1 MTTTTRWR
9 ILMLS
14 KACVV
19 GIYQRKLEAI
29 ARHDDIELRVLVP
42 PSWRDERGVQA
53 LERVYTQG
61 YDLHTIPIAL
71 NGNFHLHFYP
81 TLGREMRAFRP
92 HLVHI
97 DEEPYNLAAWQ
108 ALAWARHL
116 RAKSLFFSW
125 QNILRRYPP
134 PFAWGERWVLRH
146 VDGALMGTE
155 SAAQVWHD
163 KGYRGTLAIVPQF
176 GTDPQLFQPRPRPT
190 GQPFTIGYVGRLV
203 EEKGL
208 FVLLNALAQLPQ
220 DKPWRVHL
228 IGGGPLRPALEQQG
242 QTLGLA
248 ERLHFVGQVASTAM
262 PQAMN
267 ALDTLVLPSLT
278 RPNWKEQFGRALI
291 EAMASGLPVIGSTSG
306 AIPDVIGE
314 AGLIV
319 PEGDAPALA
328 AALRHLMDDPT
339 ARARLGQQGRARV
352 LAHFTHDEIAEATV
366 TFYRALLK
374 LPQLSTYQAT
384 VIRPSAS

>member
-1 MTTTTRWR
+1 
-9 ILMLS
+9 MLS
-14 KACVV
+14 KACIV
-19 GIYQRKLEAI
+19 GIYQRKLEAM
-29 ARHDDIELRVLVP
+29 ARHADIELRVLVP
-42 PSWRDERGVQA
+42 PSWRDERGEQA

-61 YDLHTIPIAL
+61 YELRVVPIAL
-71 NGNFHLHFYP
+71 NGNFHLHAYP

-108 ALAWARHL
+108 ALALARRL
-116 RAKSLFFSW
+116 GAKSLFFSW
-125 QNILRRYPP
+125 QNILRHYPP
-134 PFAWGERWVLRH
+134 PFAWGERWVLRR

-163 KGYRGTLAIVPQF
+163 KGYRGMLAVVPQF
-176 GTDPQLFQPRPRPT
+176 GTDPQLFQPRPRPAA
-190 GQPFTIGYVGRLV
+190 QPFTIGYVGRLV

-208 FVLLNALAQLPQ
+208 FVLLEALAQLPQ
-220 DKPWRVHL
+220 DCPWQVHL
-228 IGGGPLRPALEQQG
+228 IGGGPLWPALERRG
-242 QTLGLA
+242 QALGLA

-267 ALDTLVLPSLT
+267 ALDVLVLPSLT

-291 EAMASGLPVIGSTSG
+291 EAMASGLPVIGSDSG
-306 AIPDVIGE
+306 AIPYVIGE

-319 PEGDAPALA
+319 PEGDAAALA
-328 AALRHLMDDPT
+328 AALRRLMEDAPL
-339 ARARLGQQGRARV
+339 RARLGQMGRARV

-366 TFYRALLK
+366 AFYRALLR
-374 LPQLSTYQAT
+374 LPD
-384 VIRPSAS
+384 